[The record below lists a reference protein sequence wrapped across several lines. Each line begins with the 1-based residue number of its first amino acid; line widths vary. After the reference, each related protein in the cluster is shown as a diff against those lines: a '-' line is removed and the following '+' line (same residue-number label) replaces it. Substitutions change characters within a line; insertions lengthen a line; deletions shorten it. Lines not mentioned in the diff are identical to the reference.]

1 MTMMSCRDV
10 GLRLQSFLDDE
21 LDPGRME
28 RIRKHLDA
36 CVDCGLEFDINSKIK
51 AEITARREETDPAV
65 LDRLRDFARGI
76 SDRVEAEH
84 QV

>member
-28 RIRKHLDA
+28 RIREHLDA
-36 CVDCGLEFDINSKIK
+36 CVDCGLEFDIYSKIK
-51 AEITARREETDPAV
+51 AEIAARREEADPAE